1 MLQTTTII
9 TSHSLRELEDL
20 CDQLSLLHKG
30 GLVLE
35 SDIDNLKTR
44 QFKVQIA
51 FNHPYDETL
60 FQDIPHI
67 HFKKMGSVSSM
78 IVKGDREIT
87 TAKLTSLSPVLLD
100 ILPLTLEEVFTYEME
115 SLGYNFD
122 KILEEKDE
130 EQKEII

>member
-1 MLQTTTII
+1 
-9 TSHSLRELEDL
+9 
-20 CDQLSLLHKG
+20 
-30 GLVLE
+30 
-35 SDIDNLKTR
+35 
-44 QFKVQIA
+44 
-51 FNHPYDETL
+51 
-60 FQDIPHI
+60 
-67 HFKKMGSVSSM
+67 MGSVSSM

-87 TAKLTSLSPVLLD
+87 TTKLTSLSPVLLD

>member
-1 MLQTTTII
+1 
-9 TSHSLRELEDL
+9 
-20 CDQLSLLHKG
+20 
-30 GLVLE
+30 
-35 SDIDNLKTR
+35 
-44 QFKVQIA
+44 
-51 FNHPYDETL
+51 
-60 FQDIPHI
+60 
-67 HFKKMGSVSSM
+67 MGSVSSM

-100 ILPLTLEEVFTYEME
+100 ILPLALEEVFTYEME

>member
-1 MLQTTTII
+1 
-9 TSHSLRELEDL
+9 
-20 CDQLSLLHKG
+20 
-30 GLVLE
+30 
-35 SDIDNLKTR
+35 
-44 QFKVQIA
+44 
-51 FNHPYDETL
+51 
-60 FQDIPHI
+60 
-67 HFKKMGSVSSM
+67 M

>member
-1 MLQTTTII
+1 MKPCSRIFPI
-9 TSHSLRELEDL
+9 STS
-20 CDQLSLLHKG
+20 
-30 GLVLE
+30 
-35 SDIDNLKTR
+35 
-44 QFKVQIA
+44 
-51 FNHPYDETL
+51 
-60 FQDIPHI
+60 
-67 HFKKMGSVSSM
+67 KKMGSVSSM

>member
-1 MLQTTTII
+1 
-9 TSHSLRELEDL
+9 
-20 CDQLSLLHKG
+20 
-30 GLVLE
+30 
-35 SDIDNLKTR
+35 
-44 QFKVQIA
+44 
-51 FNHPYDETL
+51 
-60 FQDIPHI
+60 
-67 HFKKMGSVSSM
+67 MGSVSSM